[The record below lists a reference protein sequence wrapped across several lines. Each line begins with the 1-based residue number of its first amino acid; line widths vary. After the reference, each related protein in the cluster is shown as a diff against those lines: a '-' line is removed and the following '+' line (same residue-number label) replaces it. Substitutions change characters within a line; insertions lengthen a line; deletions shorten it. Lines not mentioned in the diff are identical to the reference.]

1 MRNGGQQRNSE
12 SEYKAQIR
20 RRGKVLNQEEK
31 KKKKKPGTFEELW
44 WNSCG
49 QISIER
55 EESAKPKTLLLN

>member
-31 KKKKKPGTFEELW
+31 KKKKKPGKFE
-44 WNSCG
+44 
-49 QISIER
+49 
-55 EESAKPKTLLLN
+55 

>member
-31 KKKKKPGTFEELW
+31 KKKKNLASLKNYGGIPVGKF
-44 WNSCG
+44 
-49 QISIER
+49 
-55 EESAKPKTLLLN
+55 PLNEKRVQSLRRCS